1 MDETLFLNY
10 SEKFRDYS
18 LEREF
23 RNTTYPDERK
33 QTKILL
39 LFSALLLA
47 AMVINNVISSD
58 IYTGSIIIPEVI
70 LTIEALGVA
79 ILLLVIYLMEKTEDY
94 AIFDITFF
102 ILMTFFSVLVL
113 YDNIL
118 RPADFMGS
126 FSLCIYIIYYVFIPI
141 PTRFQLPP
149 SLLLTAGLIIIMILF
164 KEPNYSSQVSIF
176 ILSSIFLNVSCHILA
191 VKLGRS
197 KRISF
202 VALLREKRS
211 IKELKKTR
219 EEIKIL
225 SGILPICSSCLK
237 IKDDRGNWQRTDTY
251 IMEHTDTKFS
261 HSICPECSSR
271 YTRRNF

>member
-1 MDETLFLNY
+1 MDDILFLNY

-23 RNTTYPDERK
+23 RNTTYPGEKK
-33 QTKILL
+33 QAKILL
-39 LFSALLLA
+39 LFSALLLV

-58 IYTGSIIIPEVI
+58 IYTGNIILPELI

-79 ILLLVIYLMEKTEDY
+79 ILLLVIFLMEKTEDY

-126 FSLCIYIIYYVFIPI
+126 FSLCIYIIYYAFIPI
-141 PTRFQLPP
+141 PTRLQLPP
-149 SLLLTAGLIIIMILF
+149 SLLLTAGLSIIMVLF
-164 KEPNYSSQVSIF
+164 KEPNYPSQVSIF
-176 ILSSIFLNVSCHILA
+176 ILSSIFLNVSCHVMA

-202 VALLREKRS
+202 IATLREKRS

-237 IKDDRGNWQRTDTY
+237 IKDDKGVWQRTDAY
-251 IMEHTDTKFS
+251 IMEHTEAKFS
-261 HSICPECSSR
+261 HSICPECSSQ